1 MPGGTLAKAVPAVR
15 LLCLPLRACPY
26 FHVPCSPC
34 IRCSPRIR
42 MLPASCPPVSRL
54 TARMERAAAD
64 WPAYSVALCLGAH
77 LDAYHVSRELCLVL
91 RLGAFRCE
99 SERPSASLEAHG
111 HATPRH
117 GDAAPAAR
125 TRKHG
130 TETCVRSHAD
140 VKGTS
145 RCIVSITAGERK
157 SPMRYVQSNV
167 LIRH

>member
-42 MLPASCPPVSRL
+42 MLPASCPVSRL

-99 SERPSASLEAHG
+99 SERPSASSRG
-111 HATPRH
+111 PRPRH
-117 GDAAPAAR
+117 AAPR
-125 TRKHG
+125 GCG
-130 TETCVRSHAD
+130 TGCTDAKTWHRDVRAQPC
-140 VKGTS
+140 
-145 RCIVSITAGERK
+145 RCERNE
-157 SPMRYVQSNV
+157 SVYRVDYGG
-167 LIRH
+167 